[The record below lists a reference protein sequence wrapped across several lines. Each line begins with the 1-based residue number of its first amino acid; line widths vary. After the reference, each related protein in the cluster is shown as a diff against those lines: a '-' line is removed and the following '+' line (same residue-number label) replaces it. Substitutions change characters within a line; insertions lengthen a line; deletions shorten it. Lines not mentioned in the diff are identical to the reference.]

1 MKIYETG
8 ISIFDVPQGWE
19 LVGAFSAD
27 KQYTAGLPAAFNKV
41 FDLNKKLEH
50 TEDWNFKP
58 GVCYCV
64 SNLNMLIVKEST
76 YDAPNKIALEDALMD
91 LLIDVEEF
99 GTNKLA
105 MPKIC
110 TGKNGFEWDEILQ
123 LIKNT
128 FDDTDV
134 EIMVCTGS

>member
-1 MKIYETG
+1 MKIYEAG

-27 KQYTAGLPAAFNKV
+27 KQYTAGLPAAFNKA
-41 FDLNKKLEH
+41 FNLNKKLEH
-50 TEDWNFKP
+50 TEDWCFKP
-58 GVCYCV
+58 GVCYGV
-64 SNLNMLIVKEST
+64 SNLNMLIVKDSA
-76 YDAPNKIALEDALMD
+76 YDAPNKISLADALFD
-91 LLIDVEEF
+91 LQIDVEEHR
-99 GTNKLA
+99 TSKLA

-110 TGKNGFEWDEILQ
+110 TGKNGFEWDEVLE
-123 LIKNT
+123 LIKNA